1 MFGNEF
7 FFLTL
12 SFYVSVCS
20 RGLGPMPA
28 GGFKG
33 TPFYQG
39 GGGGHGDGGGG
50 GGGGQQQVNG
60 PFGILSGMGGVPPY
74 PPPIPEA
81 VPPYIWG
88 RTPGSFKRF

>member
-1 MFGNEF
+1 
-7 FFLTL
+7 
-12 SFYVSVCS
+12 
-20 RGLGPMPA
+20 MPA

-33 TPFYQG
+33 TPFYQAG
-39 GGGGHGDGGGG
+39 GGSHGDGGGG

-60 PFGILSGMGGVPPY
+60 PFGILSGMGLGGVPPPY

-88 RTPGSFKRF
+88 RTPGTFFFGKI